1 MKKNKAPKPII
12 MMNTKT
18 IRELR
23 DIAKDQ
29 Q

>member
-18 IRELR
+18 LRELR
-23 DIAKDQ
+23 DIAIDQ

>member
-1 MKKNKAPKPII
+1 MKKNQAPKPII

-18 IRELR
+18 LRELR
-23 DIAKDQ
+23 DIAINQ

>member
-1 MKKNKAPKPII
+1 MKKNQARKPII

-18 IRELR
+18 LRELR
-23 DIAKDQ
+23 DIAIDQ